1 MEYNTT
7 RNDLTISEYGRNIQK
22 MIEYILTI
30 ESKEK
35 RTRLANFIVE
45 VMSQMHP
52 QVKETTDYKQK
63 MWDHLHIISN
73 FNLDVE
79 CPFPIP
85 SKQALA
91 EKPQRV
97 PYQNNNIKFKQYGK
111 NLELVI
117 AKAIELE
124 DGEEK
129 DTFIK
134 LIANHLKKSYLNWN
148 RDSVNDE
155 LIIQHLE
162 LLSGGKLKMPEN
174 ARLLHTGDI
183 LARNG
188 IASTSNYK
196 KKKNSKRKDSRAG
209 GAYHRKG

>member
-1 MEYNTT
+1 
-7 RNDLTISEYGRNIQK
+7 

-35 RTRLANFIVE
+35 RTRLATFIVE

-52 QVKETTDYKQK
+52 QVKETSDYKQK
-63 MWDHLHIISN
+63 MWDHLHIISD
-73 FNLDVE
+73 FNLDVD

-85 SKQALA
+85 TKQALA
-91 EKPQRV
+91 EKPQCI
-97 PYQNNNIKFKQYGK
+97 PYQDNNIKFKQYGK
-111 NLELVI
+111 NLELII

-129 DTFIK
+129 DAFIK

-155 LIIQHLE
+155 LIIEHLE
-162 LLSGGKLKMPEN
+162 LLSGGKLKLPKN

-188 IASTSNYK
+188 ITSTSSNYK
-196 KKKNSKRKDSRAG
+196 RKKNPKRKDGHAG
-209 GAYHRKG
+209 GYRRKS